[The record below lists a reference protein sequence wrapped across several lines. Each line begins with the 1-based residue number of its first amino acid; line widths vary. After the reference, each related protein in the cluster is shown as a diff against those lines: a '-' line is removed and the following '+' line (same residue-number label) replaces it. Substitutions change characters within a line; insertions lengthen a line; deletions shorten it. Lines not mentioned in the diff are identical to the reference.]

1 MRTHSLCLSLTHTHT
16 HSHTHEHA
24 CTHSC
29 SYIPM
34 YTPTLV
40 YPHTH
45 HTHVYPCTHMHYTLT
60 YTHAHTCMHT
70 HIYTNAHTSHIYVPI
85 SHTRTQTHA
94 YLQKEPIFLLS
105 SRALGPAG
113 HRGTCSVSPLCQD
126 EVGAPALRELGSGW
140 GNTACLK
147 DSGQWRGEL
156 CLAVIQPQCPSPPF
170 SSWGGKGGDRPS
182 MKGKTPTANNSSRW
196 LVAFC

>member
-1 MRTHSLCLSLTHTHT
+1 
-16 HSHTHEHA
+16 
-24 CTHSC
+24 
-29 SYIPM
+29 M

-94 YLQKEPIFLLS
+94 CLQKEPISLLAGRALWALLGTGAHAPSAPCARTRWGLLPYGSWALAGETQHASKTQGSGGVNSALLS
-105 SRALGPAG
+105 S
-113 HRGTCSVSPLCQD
+113 SPSAHHLPSLP
-126 EVGAPALRELGSGW
+126 GAARVETDP
-140 GNTACLK
+140 
-147 DSGQWRGEL
+147 
-156 CLAVIQPQCPSPPF
+156 V
-170 SSWGGKGGDRPS
+170 
-182 MKGKTPTANNSSRW
+182 
-196 LVAFC
+196 